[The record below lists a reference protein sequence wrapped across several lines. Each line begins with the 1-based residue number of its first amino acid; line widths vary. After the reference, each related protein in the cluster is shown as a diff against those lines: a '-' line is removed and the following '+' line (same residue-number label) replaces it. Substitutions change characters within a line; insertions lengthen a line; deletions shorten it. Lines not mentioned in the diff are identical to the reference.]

1 MPDLKE
7 EEYDLCHSNDNL
19 TDSSQSSLQTVLV
32 TFRIDKPSAKHI
44 KRVRFNSLVEVKFIP
59 RRKKEKKRKNRLED
73 ECKEENT
80 CADDATEK
88 TNHKDN
94 PTNNGGKETDFKG
107 EVSACEQW
115 VAATA
120 TERVPVTGQE
130 GSCPD
135 KAPQK
140 FEAEVDKLLEKPSSN
155 SALKTATSGT
165 ATSLVKEPA
174 TNEASDPAS
183 VYTGVVKSRRT
194 VRESYTTNK
203 ITLGEDYIGNAMR
216 LSPATFSITPPI
228 QFSEFPAR
236 NAKRQS
242 VHEFGSKAVWRLEK
256 QAVKFCQEA
265 EALITHV
272 TEKNAHIQSKLK
284 QQPETF
290 LLAGNQRHTFLKEYA
305 QSSRKPSIIPGIA
318 FPGKP
323 VNQDVIGTKPVTR
336 FPYINHK
343 KQQSIVGLSPRSS
356 PPELFLPQLLLHDG
370 NGARSPPARTDGR
383 GENTDNKLEQVRPEE
398 GANGKLFLH
407 YSYGAAKKLGLR

>member
-1 MPDLKE
+1 MADLKE
-7 EEYDLCHSNDNL
+7 DEYDLCHSNDNS

-59 RRKKEKKRKNRLED
+59 RRKKEKKRKSRLED
-73 ECKEENT
+73 EDKEDKS
-80 CADDATEK
+80 CADNATEK

-94 PTNNGGKETDFKG
+94 PTDSNGKETDIKG
-107 EVSACEQW
+107 EVSVCEQW
-115 VAATA
+115 VAKATDK
-120 TERVPVTGQE
+120 VPVTGQE

-135 KAPQK
+135 KDPQK
-140 FEAEVDKLLEKPSSN
+140 FEAEVENVLDKPSSN
-155 SALKTATSGT
+155 PALKAETNGT
-165 ATSLVKEPA
+165 ATSLIQEP
-174 TNEASDPAS
+174 TNEASDPAK
-183 VYTGVVKSRRT
+183 VFAGVLKSRRT

-216 LSPATFSITPPI
+216 LTPATFSITPAI
-228 QFSEFPAR
+228 QFNEFPAR

-242 VHEFGSKAVWRLEK
+242 VHEFGTKAVWRLEK

-265 EALITHV
+265 EALITQV
-272 TEKNAHIQSKLK
+272 TEKNAYIQAKLK
-284 QQPETF
+284 QHTETV

-305 QSSRKPSIIPGIA
+305 QSSRKPSVIPGI
-318 FPGKP
+318 PSLGKP
-323 VNQDVIGTKPVTR
+323 VNQDVFGTKPVTR

-356 PPELFLPQLLLHDG
+356 PSELSLPQLLLHDG
-370 NGARSPPARTDGR
+370 NGARSPPATTYGR
-383 GENTDNKLEQVRPEE
+383 GGFTDNKLEQVRPEE